1 MTDVSARTA
10 GAGGQDI
17 RLIRWLVVI
26 NLVMVALQ
34 PISAGLLMSGF
45 GRALPVHA
53 VVGLALQLVL
63 LVQVG
68 AAVLLWRQGRAPA
81 WVAGVSIA
89 LFVIVL
95 LQNAVGHNRQYWLH
109 VPTGVA
115 LVGALN
121 RQRSS
126 LDTLRRTTGVRS

>member
-1 MTDVSARTA
+1 
-10 GAGGQDI
+10 
-17 RLIRWLVVI
+17 
-26 NLVMVALQ
+26 
-34 PISAGLLMSGF
+34 MSGF
-45 GRALPVHA
+45 GRALPIHA

>member
-1 MTDVSARTA
+1 
-10 GAGGQDI
+10 
-17 RLIRWLVVI
+17 
-26 NLVMVALQ
+26 
-34 PISAGLLMSGF
+34 MSGF

>member
-1 MTDVSARTA
+1 MTDVSTRTA

-34 PISAGLLMSGF
+34 PESAGPPIAGF
-45 GRALPVHA
+45 GRAQPVHA
-53 VVGLALQLVL
+53 VVGLALELVL

-68 AAVLLWRQGRAPA
+68 AAVLLWSQGRAPA

-89 LFVIVL
+89 LFVVVL
-95 LQNAVGHNRQYWLH
+95 LQNAFGHKRQYWLH
-109 VPTGVA
+109 VPIGVA

-121 RQRSS
+121 RQKS
-126 LDTLRRTTGVRS
+126 

>member
-10 GAGGQDI
+10 GGQGI

-26 NLVMVALQ
+26 NLVLVALQ
-34 PISAGLLMSGF
+34 PVSAGLLMSGF
-45 GRALPVHA
+45 GRALRVHA
-53 VVGLALQLVL
+53 VVALALPLGL

-81 WVAGVSIA
+81 RVAAVSIA
-89 LFVIVL
+89 LFVAVL
-95 LQNAVGHNRQYWLH
+95 LQNALGQNRQYWLH
-109 VPTGVA
+109 VPIGVA
-115 LVGALN
+115 LVSALN

-126 LDTLRRTTGVRS
+126 LDTLRPTTGVPS